1 MKKCI
6 IILNLSSLLL
16 TSCGSYQNTQVIR
29 TPAEEPKSCVEV
41 VKAFFPAKRLTPE
54 ENTTILKN
62 RIQLELTAEEARD
75 FFKYF
80 MISDLDYNLQDQ
92 LRSIYLYSATDPK
105 VRIELLN
112 ELSMLN
118 EGHAPNEK
126 NKIWNQFIAHKKK
139 VDAKKIKIVKTLD
152 TGAVEKSLLYEKL
165 YYSCKTQVKAAP
177 TAADYRQAK
186 RLTYALT
193 AGALGSSIATYSAVH
208 WEEEKNSKW
217 FNELYFSLG
226 ITFALSFFG
235 GKFILANPNL
245 KAWTVKMPV
254 SYLNNAV
261 TDGLVSGVAYGYL
274 FKTDDK
280 ELDKKIKQLQ
290 DDPKAQEK
298 LEELIKIAQ
307 EKGLF
312 EKHFKNSQSFLK
324 DKTTNKSVDL
334 KNFGREI
341 TFEDIDMEASRD
353 LLIEALAEK
362 AYREKAGPLSVGS
375 EGKDRYAFHRI
386 YNLLSAPTNIG
397 MTIMMYNQ
405 MCMATD
411 PNKGFMKAVG
421 LYLGASIIMD
431 AVYFEGKKDLI
442 NQ

>member
-16 TSCGSYQNTQVIR
+16 TSCGTYQNTQVIR
-29 TPAEEPKSCVEV
+29 TPAEEAKGCSEIVKS
-41 VKAFFPAKRLTPE
+41 FFPVKRLTPE
-54 ENTTILKN
+54 ESTQILKN
-62 RIQLELTAEEARD
+62 KIQLDLTPEEARD

-80 MISDLDYNLQDQ
+80 SLGDLDVDSQDQ

-112 ELSMLN
+112 EMNMLRA
-118 EGHAPNEK
+118 GHAPNEK
-126 NKIWNQFIAHKKK
+126 NKIWKQFTAHKEK
-139 VDAKKIKIVKTLD
+139 VDAKKKKIINSKEA
-152 TGAVEKSLLYEKL
+152 GFYEKSLLYEKL
-165 YYSCKTQVKAAP
+165 YYSCKTQVKSAP
-177 TAADYRQAK
+177 TAADFRTAK
-186 RLTYALT
+186 KLTYALT

-280 ELDKKIKQLQ
+280 ELDKKIKELQ

-312 EKHFKNSQSFLK
+312 EKHLKASQSFLK
-324 DKTTNKSVDL
+324 DKTTNQSVDL
-334 KNFGREI
+334 KTFGKEV
-341 TFEDIDMEASRD
+341 TFDDIDMEASRD

-362 AYREKAGPLSVGS
+362 AYAEKAGPLSVGS

-411 PNKGFMKAVG
+411 PKKGFIKAVG